1 VSPGVLA
8 LIAAFLFALAA
19 TLQQKGAL
27 GLPRVSLSDPS
38 SLARLAKQRAWLLGT
53 TALLVAYGVQAVALD
68 RGQLAIVQPLLVTT
82 VVFALPLG
90 YLLTGQR
97 VGRREVLGA
106 VVVIVG
112 LAVFGVFGEPASGRS
127 DAPTVEWAIAIVVI
141 GAVSGFLLVMATRG
155 DGVHR
160 AAYYG
165 IVSGALFGLSACL
178 VKPTLQALHV
188 GVSDVLT
195 SWEFYGMAAAG
206 IIAFI
211 LQQVS
216 LGVGFLATSVATVS
230 VTNPIVS
237 VTLGALI
244 LDERLSRPAWHVV
257 LAIVGVALAMAGAVV
272 ISTATESHSD
282 GGDAGETPESEPT
295 TASS

>member
-1 VSPGVLA
+1 MPYAARVSPGLLA

-27 GLPRVSLSDPS
+27 GLPGVSLADPS
-38 SLARLAKQRAWLLGT
+38 SLVSLAKQRAWLLGT
-53 TALLVAYGVQAVALD
+53 VCLLFAYAVQAVALD
-68 RGQLAIVQPLLVTT
+68 DGKLAIVQPLLVTT

-90 YLLTGQR
+90 YWLTGQQ
-97 VGRREVLGA
+97 VSRRQALGA

-112 LAVFGVFGEPASGRS
+112 LAVFAVFGDPAAGNSN
-127 DAPTVEWAIAIVVI
+127 APADEWAIAIVII
-141 GAVSGFLLVMATRG
+141 GALSGVLLVLASRN
-155 DGVHR
+155 DGVKR

-178 VKPTLQALHV
+178 VKPTLSALHESV
-188 GVSDVLT
+188 GAVLS
-195 SWEFYGMAAAG
+195 SWEFYGMAVAG
-206 IIAFI
+206 IIAFV

-216 LGVGFLATSVATVS
+216 LGVGFLATWVSAVS

-244 LDERLSRPAWHVV
+244 LDERLSRPGWHVV
-257 LAIVGVALAMAGAVV
+257 LAVAGIAVAMAGAVV
-272 ISTATESHSD
+272 VSAATEAD
-282 GGDAGETPESEPT
+282 KDRQPQPG
-295 TASS
+295 

>member
-1 VSPGVLA
+1 MSPGVLA

-27 GLPRVSLSDPS
+27 GLPGVSLSDPA
-38 SLARLAKQRAWLLGT
+38 SLVRLAKQKVWLLGT
-53 TALLVAYGVQAVALD
+53 IALLFAYGVQAVALD
-68 RGQLAIVQPLLVTT
+68 NGQLAIVQPLLVTT

-90 YLLTGQR
+90 YLLTGQH
-97 VGRREVLGA
+97 VGRREIVGA
-106 VVVIVG
+106 LVVILG
-112 LAVFGVFGEPASGRS
+112 LALFAVFGDPANGRS
-127 DAPTVEWAIAIVVI
+127 DAPTAEWVIAIVAI
-141 GAVSGFLLVMATRG
+141 GAISGLLLVLAARG
-155 DGVHR
+155 TGVRR

-165 IVSGALFGLSACL
+165 VVSGALFGLSACL

-188 GVSDVLT
+188 SVGDVLT
-195 SWEFYGMAAAG
+195 SWEFYGMALTG
-206 IIAFI
+206 IVAFV

-244 LDERLSRPAWHVV
+244 LDERLSRPAWHVLV
-257 LAIVGVALAMAGAVV
+257 AVAGVALAMVGAVV
-272 ISTATESHSD
+272 ISLATEVRAAHSRD
-282 GGDAGETPESEPT
+282 GSPAPKPTNTPS
-295 TASS
+295 

>member
-1 VSPGVLA
+1 MPYAARVSPGLLA

-27 GLPRVSLSDPS
+27 GLPGVSLADPS
-38 SLARLAKQRAWLLGT
+38 SLVSLAKQRAWLLGT
-53 TALLVAYGVQAVALD
+53 VCLLFAYAVQAVALD
-68 RGQLAIVQPLLVTT
+68 DGKLAIVQPLLVTT

-90 YLLTGQR
+90 YWLTGQQ
-97 VGRREVLGA
+97 VSRRQALGA

-112 LAVFGVFGEPASGRS
+112 LAVFAVFGDPAAGNSN
-127 DAPTVEWAIAIVVI
+127 APADEWAIAIVII
-141 GAVSGFLLVMATRG
+141 GALSGVLLVLASRN
-155 DGVHR
+155 DGVKR

-178 VKPTLQALHV
+178 VKPTLSALHESV
-188 GVSDVLT
+188 GAVLS
-195 SWEFYGMAAAG
+195 SWEFYGMAVAG
-206 IIAFI
+206 IIAFV

-216 LGVGFLATSVATVS
+216 LGVGFLATSVSAVS

-244 LDERLSRPAWHVV
+244 LDERLSRPGWHVV
-257 LAIVGVALAMAGAVV
+257 LAVAGIAVAMAGAVV
-272 ISTATESHSD
+272 VSAATEAD
-282 GGDAGETPESEPT
+282 KDRQPQPG
-295 TASS
+295 

>member
-1 VSPGVLA
+1 MSPGVLA

-27 GLPRVSLSDPS
+27 GLPGVSLSDPA
-38 SLARLAKQRAWLLGT
+38 SLVRLAKQKVWLLGT
-53 TALLVAYGVQAVALD
+53 IALLFAYGVQAVALD
-68 RGQLAIVQPLLVTT
+68 NGQLAIVQPLLVTT

-90 YLLTGQR
+90 YLLTGQH
-97 VGRREVLGA
+97 VGRREIVGA
-106 VVVIVG
+106 LVVILG
-112 LAVFGVFGEPASGRS
+112 LALFAVFGDPANGRS
-127 DAPTVEWAIAIVVI
+127 DAPTAEWVIAIVAI
-141 GAVSGFLLVMATRG
+141 GAISGLLLVLAARG
-155 DGVHR
+155 TGVRR

-165 IVSGALFGLSACL
+165 VVSGALFGLSACL

-188 GVSDVLT
+188 SVGDVLT
-195 SWEFYGMAAAG
+195 SWEFYGMALTG
-206 IIAFI
+206 IVAFV

-244 LDERLSRPAWHVV
+244 LDERLSRPAWHVLV
-257 LAIVGVALAMAGAVV
+257 AVAGVALAMVGAVV
-272 ISTATESHSD
+272 ISLATEVRAAHSRED
-282 GGDAGETPESEPT
+282 SPAPRPTNTPS
-295 TASS
+295 

>member
-1 VSPGVLA
+1 MSPGLLA

-27 GLPRVSLSDPS
+27 GLPGVSLADPS
-38 SLARLAKQRAWLLGT
+38 SLVNLARQRAWLLGT
-53 TALLVAYGVQAVALD
+53 VCLLVAYAVQAVALD
-68 RGQLAIVQPLLVTT
+68 DGKLAIVQPLLVTT

-90 YLLTGQR
+90 YWLTGQQ
-97 VGRREVLGA
+97 VSRRQALGA

-112 LAVFGVFGEPASGRS
+112 LAVFAVFGDPAAGNSN
-127 DAPTVEWAIAIVVI
+127 APADEWAIAIVII
-141 GAVSGFLLVMATRG
+141 GALSGFLLVLASRN
-155 DGVHR
+155 DGVKR

-178 VKPTLQALHV
+178 VKPTLSALHES
-188 GVSDVLT
+188 VSAVLS
-195 SWEFYGMAAAG
+195 SWEFYGMAVAG
-206 IIAFI
+206 IIAFV

-216 LGVGFLATSVATVS
+216 LGVGFLATSVSAVS

-244 LDERLSRPAWHVV
+244 LDERLSRPGWHVV
-257 LAIVGVALAMAGAVV
+257 LAVAGIAVAMAGAVV
-272 ISTATESHSD
+272 VSAATEAD
-282 GGDAGETPESEPT
+282 KDRQPQPG
-295 TASS
+295 

>member
-1 VSPGVLA
+1 MSPGVLA

-27 GLPRVSLSDPS
+27 GLPGVSLSEPA
-38 SLARLAKQRAWLLGT
+38 SLVRLAKQKVWLLGT
-53 TALLVAYGVQAVALD
+53 IALLFAYGVQAVALD
-68 RGQLAIVQPLLVTT
+68 NGQLAIVQPLLVTT

-90 YLLTGQR
+90 YLLTGQH
-97 VGRREVLGA
+97 VGRREIVGA
-106 VVVIVG
+106 MVVILG
-112 LAVFGVFGEPASGRS
+112 LALFAIFGDPANGRS
-127 DAPTVEWAIAIVVI
+127 DAPTAEWVIAIVAI
-141 GAVSGFLLVMATRG
+141 GAISGLLLVLAARG
-155 DGVHR
+155 TGVRR

-165 IVSGALFGLSACL
+165 VVSGALFGLSACL

-188 GVSDVLT
+188 SVGDVLT
-195 SWEFYGMAAAG
+195 SWEFYGMALTG
-206 IIAFI
+206 IVAFV

-244 LDERLSRPAWHVV
+244 LDERLSRPAWHVLV
-257 LAIVGVALAMAGAVV
+257 AVAGVALAMVGAVV
-272 ISTATESHSD
+272 ISLATEVRAAHSRD
-282 GGDAGETPESEPT
+282 GSPAPKPTNTPS
-295 TASS
+295 

>member
-1 VSPGVLA
+1 MPYAARVSPGLLA

-27 GLPRVSLSDPS
+27 GLPGVSLADPS
-38 SLARLAKQRAWLLGT
+38 SLVSLAKQRAWLLGT
-53 TALLVAYGVQAVALD
+53 VCLLFAYAVQAVALD
-68 RGQLAIVQPLLVTT
+68 DGKLAIVQPLLVTT

-90 YLLTGQR
+90 YWLTGQQ
-97 VGRREVLGA
+97 VSRRQALGA

-112 LAVFGVFGEPASGRS
+112 LAVFAVFGDPAAGNSN
-127 DAPTVEWAIAIVVI
+127 APADEWAIAIVII
-141 GAVSGFLLVMATRG
+141 GALSGFLLVLASRN
-155 DGVHR
+155 DGVKR

-178 VKPTLQALHV
+178 VKPTLSALHESV
-188 GVSDVLT
+188 GAVLS
-195 SWEFYGMAAAG
+195 SWEFYGMAVAG
-206 IIAFI
+206 IIAFV

-216 LGVGFLATSVATVS
+216 LGVGFLATSVSAVS

-244 LDERLSRPAWHVV
+244 LDERLSRPGWHVV
-257 LAIVGVALAMAGAVV
+257 LAVAGIAVAMAGAVV
-272 ISTATESHSD
+272 VSAATEAD
-282 GGDAGETPESEPT
+282 KDRQPQPG
-295 TASS
+295 

>member
-1 VSPGVLA
+1 MPYAARVSPGLLA

-27 GLPRVSLSDPS
+27 GLPGVSLADPS
-38 SLARLAKQRAWLLGT
+38 SLVSLAKQRAWLLGT
-53 TALLVAYGVQAVALD
+53 VCLLFAYAVQAVALD
-68 RGQLAIVQPLLVTT
+68 DGKLAIVQPLLVTT

-90 YLLTGQR
+90 YWLTGQQ
-97 VGRREVLGA
+97 VSRRQALGA

-112 LAVFGVFGEPASGRS
+112 LAVFAVFGDPAAGNSN
-127 DAPTVEWAIAIVVI
+127 APADEWAIAIVII
-141 GAVSGFLLVMATRG
+141 GALSGVLLVLASRN
-155 DGVHR
+155 DGVKR

-178 VKPTLQALHV
+178 VKPTLSALHESV
-188 GVSDVLT
+188 GAVLS
-195 SWEFYGMAAAG
+195 SWEFYGMALAG
-206 IIAFI
+206 IIAFV

-216 LGVGFLATSVATVS
+216 LGVGFLATSVSAVS

-244 LDERLSRPAWHVV
+244 LDERLSRPGWHVV
-257 LAIVGVALAMAGAVV
+257 LAVAGIAVAMAGAVV
-272 ISTATESHSD
+272 VSAATEAD
-282 GGDAGETPESEPT
+282 KDRQPQPG
-295 TASS
+295 

>member
-1 VSPGVLA
+1 MPYAARVSPGLLA

-27 GLPRVSLSDPS
+27 GLPGVSLADPS
-38 SLARLAKQRAWLLGT
+38 SLVSLAKQRAWLLGT
-53 TALLVAYGVQAVALD
+53 VCLLVAYAVQAVALD
-68 RGQLAIVQPLLVTT
+68 DGKLAIVQPLLVTT

-90 YLLTGQR
+90 YWLTGQQ
-97 VGRREVLGA
+97 VSRRQALGA

-112 LAVFGVFGEPASGRS
+112 LAVFAVFGDPAAGNSN
-127 DAPTVEWAIAIVVI
+127 APADEWAIAIVII
-141 GAVSGFLLVMATRG
+141 GALSGVLLVLASRN
-155 DGVHR
+155 DGVKR

-178 VKPTLQALHV
+178 VKPTLSALHESV
-188 GVSDVLT
+188 GAVLS
-195 SWEFYGMAAAG
+195 SWEFYGMAVAG
-206 IIAFI
+206 IIAFV

-216 LGVGFLATSVATVS
+216 LGVGFLATSVSAVS

-244 LDERLSRPAWHVV
+244 LDERLSRPGWHVV
-257 LAIVGVALAMAGAVV
+257 LAVAGIAVAMAGAVV
-272 ISTATESHSD
+272 VSAATEAD
-282 GGDAGETPESEPT
+282 KDRQPQPG
-295 TASS
+295 